1 MTSAAQSSVAI
12 VGYGAIGRYTVGA
25 LAGDENCR
33 IGAVIVRP
41 ARIGETQAALGPAI
55 QVTDSVTALA
65 EPPGLIVEAAG
76 HSALGEHGVPA
87 LRAGHRLLV
96 VSVGALADRALLAA
110 LEQAA
115 KEGGGTAEIAP
126 GAGGGIDALAAARQ
140 GGLERVTYTSRK
152 PPPAWKGT
160 PGEALC
166 DLDRLDAPFTLFEG
180 PADEAARTYPK
191 NANVAATVALAG
203 AGFDRT
209 SVRIVADP
217 AAPGNVHEIEA
228 IGAFGRMALRMEG
241 KPLPDNP
248 KTSSLT
254 AFSVLRAVRNEGAPI
269 RI

>member
-1 MTSAAQSSVAI
+1 MA
-12 VGYGAIGRYTVGA
+12 
-25 LAGDENCR
+25 CR
-33 IGAVIVRP
+33 PCAP
-41 ARIGETQAALGPAI
+41 ATGC
-55 QVTDSVTALA
+55 
-65 EPPGLIVEAAG
+65 
-76 HSALGEHGVPA
+76 
-87 LRAGHRLLV
+87 LV

-115 KEGGGTAEIAP
+115 KEGGGRHARSRPARV
-126 GAGGGIDALAAARQ
+126 GGIDALAAARQ

-152 PPPAWKGT
+152 PPLAWKGT

-209 SVRIVADP
+209 AVRIVADP

-228 IGAFGRMALRMEG
+228 TGAFGRMALRMEG
-241 KPLPDNP
+241 QTAARQPQNVEPHRLLRPARHPQRGGGDP
-248 KTSSLT
+248 HLTPAVSSWRPPG
-254 AFSVLRAVRNEGAPI
+254 RAG
-269 RI
+269 

>member
-1 MTSAAQSSVAI
+1 
-12 VGYGAIGRYTVGA
+12 
-25 LAGDENCR
+25 
-33 IGAVIVRP
+33 
-41 ARIGETQAALGPAI
+41 
-55 QVTDSVTALA
+55 
-65 EPPGLIVEAAG
+65 
-76 HSALGEHGVPA
+76 
-87 LRAGHRLLV
+87 
-96 VSVGALADRALLAA
+96 
-110 LEQAA
+110 
-115 KEGGGTAEIAP
+115 
-126 GAGGGIDALAAARQ
+126 
-140 GGLERVTYTSRK
+140 VTYTSRK

-203 AGFDRT
+203 TGFDRT

-228 IGAFGRMALRMEG
+228 TGAFGRMALRMEG

-254 AFSVLRAVRNEGAPI
+254 AFSVLRAIRNEAAAI

>member
-1 MTSAAQSSVAI
+1 MTSSAQSSIAI

-25 LAGDENCR
+25 MTGDAGCR
-33 IGAVIVRP
+33 IVAVIVRP
-41 ARIGETQAALGPAI
+41 ARVAETQAALGPAI
-55 QVTDSVTALA
+55 QVTDRIASLA
-65 EPPGLIVEAAG
+65 ESPGLIVEAAG
-76 HSALGEHGVPA
+76 HGALGEHGVPA
-87 LRAGHRLLV
+87 LRAGRRLLV
-96 VSVGALADRALLAA
+96 VSVGALADWALLAE
-110 LEQAA
+110 LERAA
-115 KEGGGTAEIAP
+115 NEGGGTAEIAP
-126 GAGGGIDALAAARQ
+126 GAIGGIDALAAARQ
-140 GGLERVTYTSRK
+140 GGLERVAYTSRK
-152 PPPAWKGT
+152 PPAAWKGT

-203 AGFDRT
+203 AGFDKT
-209 SVRIVADP
+209 EVRIVADP
-217 AAPGNVHEIEA
+217 DAPGNVHEIEA

-254 AFSVLRAVRNEGAPI
+254 AFSVLRAIRNEAAAI

>member
-1 MTSAAQSSVAI
+1 MTGRAQKTVAI

-33 IGAVIVRP
+33 VGSVVVRP
-41 ARIGETQAALGPAI
+41 ARVAETQAALGPAI
-55 QVTDSVTALA
+55 QVTDRIASLA
-65 EPPGLIVEAAG
+65 EPLDLIVEAAG
-76 HSALGEHGVPA
+76 HGALGEHGVPA

-110 LEQAA
+110 LVQAA
-115 KEGGGTAEIAP
+115 NEGGGTAEIAP
-126 GAGGGIDALAAARQ
+126 GAVGGIDALAAARQ

-152 PPPAWKGT
+152 PPAAWKGT

-166 DLDRLDAPFTLFEG
+166 NLDRLDQPITLYEG

-209 SVRIVADP
+209 AVRIVADP

-228 IGAFGRMALRMEG
+228 EGAFGRMLLRMEG

-254 AFSVLRAVRNEGAPI
+254 AFSVLRAIRNKGAAI

>member
-1 MTSAAQSSVAI
+1 MTGTAKASIAI
-12 VGYGAIGRYTVGA
+12 VGYGAIGRYTVA
-25 LAGDENCR
+25 AMAGDTGCR
-33 IGAVIVRP
+33 VGAVIVRP
-41 ARIGETQAALGPAI
+41 ARVAETQATLGLAI
-55 QVTDSVTALA
+55 QVTDSIASLA
-65 EPPGLIVEAAG
+65 EPPDLI
-76 HSALGEHGVPA
+76 
-87 LRAGHRLLV
+87 V
-96 VSVGALADRALLAA
+96 VSVGALADRALLAE
-110 LEQAA
+110 LERAA
-115 KEGGGTAEIAP
+115 REGGGTAEIAP
-126 GAGGGIDALAAARQ
+126 GAIGGIDALAAARQ
-140 GGLERVTYTSRK
+140 GGLERVAYTSRK

-209 SVRIVADP
+209 AVRIVADP
-217 AAPGNVHEIEA
+217 GAPGNVHEIEA
-228 IGAFGRMALRMEG
+228 IGEFGRMALRMEG

-254 AFSVLRAVRNEGAPI
+254 AFSVLRAIRNEGAAV